1 MKKIIQLLYILFAVA
16 AFSACSDDNQGEVV
30 SQDLAYQLDANY
42 VFVDIPEE
50 FPFDP
55 SNILYLE
62 GRTVM
67 KLNAKSDG
75 TQTTITEG
83 TEFTFNVKLK
93 KALDQDVKVRLRKD
107 LDLLE
112 GHTLAELPDE
122 AFELADAII
131 TAGSREGTITLNITN
146 PDVLNKLPGYVLP
159 LCLDF
164 VDAVSGVKI
173 SGQYYNVLIEMSLRL
188 EKDNIDPSNDEIEGE
203 YFNNNV
209 LFESSKT
216 NRLECLYDGNRSGTT
231 WYPGKK
237 SDYLTM
243 TFSEPTRILGV
254 RIDVVTNSYKL
265 GSMNVYVDEGSGF
278 ISYGKFVRN
287 NNGVIYMK
295 FKEPVNMHAL
305 KFDEMLTTSGGTG
318 PDIHINNRFN

>member
-1 MKKIIQLLYILFAVA
+1 MKKIIQLLYLLSAVA
-16 AFSACSDDNQGEVV
+16 LFSACSDDNQGEVV

-62 GRTVM
+62 GKTVM

-75 TQTTITEG
+75 SKTTITEG

-93 KALDQDVKVRLRKD
+93 KALDQDVNVRLRKD

-122 AFELADAII
+122 AFELHDAII
-131 TAGSREGTITLNITN
+131 TAGSREGTIALDITK
-146 PDVLNKLPGYVLP
+146 PDVLNAMPGYVLP
-159 LCLDF
+159 LCLEF
-164 VDAVSGVKI
+164 VDAISGVKV
-173 SGQYYNVLIEMSLRL
+173 SEQSYSVLIEMILTF

-209 LFESSKT
+209 IFESSKT
-216 NRLECLYDGNRSGTT
+216 NNLSYLYDGNRSGTK
-231 WYPGKK
+231 WYPGRN
-237 SDYLTM
+237 DYLTM
-243 TFSEPTRILGV
+243 TFSEPTRD
-254 RIDVVTNSYKL
+254 RKSVV
-265 GSMNVYVDEGSGF
+265 
-278 ISYGKFVRN
+278 
-287 NNGVIYMK
+287 
-295 FKEPVNMHAL
+295 
-305 KFDEMLTTSGGTG
+305 
-318 PDIHINNRFN
+318 

>member
-1 MKKIIQLLYILFAVA
+1 MKKIIQLLYLLSVVA
-16 AFSACSDDNQGEVV
+16 LFSACSDDNQGEVV

-62 GRTVM
+62 GKTVM

-75 TQTTITEG
+75 SKTTITEG
-83 TEFTFNVKLK
+83 TEFTFSVKLK
-93 KALDQDVKVRLRKD
+93 KALDQDVKVRLKKD

-112 GHTLAELPDE
+112 GHTLAEFPDE
-122 AFELADAII
+122 AFELHDAII
-131 TAGSREGTITLNITN
+131 TAGSREAVIALDIIK
-146 PDVLNKLPGYVLP
+146 PDVLNAMPGYVLP
-159 LCLDF
+159 LRLEF
-164 VDAVSGVKI
+164 VDAISGVRI
-173 SGQYYNVLIEMSLRL
+173 SKQSYSMLIEMSLTL

-216 NRLECLYDGNRSGTT
+216 TNLSYLYDGNRSGTT
-231 WYPGKK
+231 WYPGRN
-237 SDYLTM
+237 DYLTM

-254 RIDVVTNSYKL
+254 RIDVVTNNYKL

-278 ISYGKFVRN
+278 ISYGRFVRN

-318 PDIHINNRFN
+318 PDIYEITFIK

>member
-1 MKKIIQLLYILFAVA
+1 MKKIIQLLYLLLAVA
-16 AFSACSDDNQGEVV
+16 LFSACSDDNQGEVV

-62 GRTVM
+62 GKTVM

-75 TQTTITEG
+75 KQTTITEG

-93 KALDQDVKVRLRKD
+93 KALEQDVKVRLKKD

-112 GHTLAELPDE
+112 GHTLAEFPDE
-122 AFELADAII
+122 AFELHDAII
-131 TAGSREGTITLNITN
+131 TAGSREEAIALNIIK
-146 PDVLNKLPGYVLP
+146 PDVLNAMPGYVLP
-159 LCLDF
+159 LRLEF
-164 VDAVSGVKI
+164 VDAISGVKI
-173 SGQYYNVLIEMSLRL
+173 SEQSYSMLIEMSLTL

-216 NRLECLYDGNRSGTT
+216 NNLSYLYDGNRSGTT
-231 WYPGKK
+231 WYPGRN
-237 SDYLTM
+237 DYLTM
-243 TFSEPTRILGV
+243 TLSEPTRILGV
-254 RIDVVTNSYKL
+254 RIDVVTNNYKL

-278 ISYGKFVRN
+278 ISYGRFVRN

-305 KFDEMLTTSGGTG
+305 KFDGMLTVNNGTG
-318 PDIHINNRFN
+318 PDIYEITFIK

>member
-1 MKKIIQLLYILFAVA
+1 MKKIIQLLYLLSAVA
-16 AFSACSDDNQGEVV
+16 LFSACSDDNQGEVI

-42 VFVDIPEE
+42 VFVDIPEK

-62 GRTVM
+62 GRTVL
-67 KLNAKSDG
+67 KLNAKCDG
-75 TQTTITEG
+75 SKTTITEG

-93 KALDQDVKVRLRKD
+93 KPLDQDVKVRLKKD

-112 GHTLAELPDE
+112 GHTLAEFPDE
-122 AFELADAII
+122 AFELHDAII
-131 TAGSREGTITLNITN
+131 TAGSREGAIALDITK
-146 PDVLNKLPGYVLP
+146 PDVLNAMPGYVLP
-159 LCLDF
+159 LRLEF
-164 VDAVSGVKI
+164 VDAISGVKV
-173 SGQYYNVLIEMSLRL
+173 SEQSYSVLIEMNLTL

-209 LFESSKT
+209 IFESSRT
-216 NRLECLYDGNRSGTT
+216 INLACLYDGKRSGTT

-265 GSMNVYVDEGSGF
+265 GSMNVYVDEGNGF
-278 ISYGKFVRN
+278 ISYGRFVRD

-295 FKEPVNMHAL
+295 LKEPVNMHAL
-305 KFDEMLTTSGGTG
+305 EFDEMLTASGGTR
-318 PDIHINNRFN
+318 PDIYEITFIK

>member
-1 MKKIIQLLYILFAVA
+1 MKKIIQLLYLLSAVA
-16 AFSACSDDNQGEVV
+16 LFSACSDDNQGEVV

-62 GRTVM
+62 GKTVM
-67 KLNAKSDG
+67 KLNAKNDG
-75 TQTTITEG
+75 SKTTITEG
-83 TEFTFNVKLK
+83 TAFTFNVKLK
-93 KALDQDVKVRLRKD
+93 KALEQNVKVRLKKE

-112 GHTLAELPDE
+112 EHTLAEFPDE
-122 AFELADAII
+122 AFELHDAII
-131 TAGSREGTITLNITN
+131 TAGSREGTIALDITK
-146 PDVLNKLPGYVLP
+146 PDVLNAMPGYVLP
-159 LCLDF
+159 LRLEF
-164 VDAVSGVKI
+164 VDAISGVKI
-173 SGQYYNVLIEMSLRL
+173 SEQSYSVLIEMSLTF

-209 LFESSKT
+209 IFESSKT
-216 NRLECLYDGNRSGTT
+216 TNLACLYDGNRSGTK
-231 WYPGKK
+231 WYPGRN
-237 SDYLTM
+237 DYLTM

-265 GSMNVYVDEGSGF
+265 GSMNVYVDEGDGF
-278 ISYGKFVRN
+278 ISYGRFVRD

-295 FKEPVNMHAL
+295 FKEPVNMHAI
-305 KFDEMLTTSGGTG
+305 KFDEMLTVNNGTG
-318 PDIHINNRFN
+318 PDIYEITFIK